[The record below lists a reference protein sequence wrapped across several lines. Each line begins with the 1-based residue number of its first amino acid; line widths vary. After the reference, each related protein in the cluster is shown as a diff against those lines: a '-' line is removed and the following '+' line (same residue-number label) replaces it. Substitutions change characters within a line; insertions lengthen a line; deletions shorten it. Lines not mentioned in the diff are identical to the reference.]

1 MMHPSLESVEPRL
14 TKKPRLTMEKA
25 RINLDDNEEKL
36 RDFLVNVSNYVNE
49 EKNPQDNLI
58 LRFAGGWVRDKL
70 LGIPSNDIDVA
81 INTMTG
87 SSFTQNILKY
97 IGDENN
103 LKRNDSDELGIGR
116 CYVTSANPE
125 KSKHLETSTMTI
137 MGYDIDFVN
146 LRKETYSKESRN
158 PQMEFGSPEEDALRR
173 DCTINSLFYNI
184 HTKEVED
191 FAGGLNDLKKKRI
204 MTPLDPKTTFLDDPL
219 RILRLIRFANR
230 FNFTL
235 DPSCESCMNNLE
247 IIDAFYRKISRER
260 VQVEVYKM
268 LRGNNPHGALQLID
282 TLGLYDVIFTNVSP
296 EDVANPDLTNWRRA
310 YDCLQELMSNTSL
323 SHTLLQSN
331 LETAWLLAAYTPWS
345 MVQENSSY
353 TGKSKL
359 PRGADAARVAL
370 KADNK
375 KVNLISCSLNN
386 FQDIINLKSSII
398 QGEAWTNQRDLVGN
412 LIRKWDLQG
421 NWRLQILFA
430 ILAESMGREK
440 FLQDGNKYSTQKI
453 LSMWEKFLN
462 HLETMDIMNA
472 SSIKNILDGKTLT
485 KALGVKPGKWVREV
499 LDFTMKWTLQN
510 PGVNDTTELIE
521 EIKKRREELGVPY

>member
-268 LRGNNPHGALQLID
+268 LRG
-282 TLGLYDVIFTNVSP
+282 
-296 EDVANPDLTNWRRA
+296 R
-310 YDCLQELMSNTSL
+310 
-323 SHTLLQSN
+323 
-331 LETAWLLAAYTPWS
+331 
-345 MVQENSSY
+345 
-353 TGKSKL
+353 
-359 PRGADAARVAL
+359 
-370 KADNK
+370 
-375 KVNLISCSLNN
+375 
-386 FQDIINLKSSII
+386 
-398 QGEAWTNQRDLVGN
+398 
-412 LIRKWDLQG
+412 
-421 NWRLQILFA
+421 
-430 ILAESMGREK
+430 
-440 FLQDGNKYSTQKI
+440 
-453 LSMWEKFLN
+453 
-462 HLETMDIMNA
+462 
-472 SSIKNILDGKTLT
+472 
-485 KALGVKPGKWVREV
+485 
-499 LDFTMKWTLQN
+499 
-510 PGVNDTTELIE
+510 
-521 EIKKRREELGVPY
+521 

>member
-1 MMHPSLESVEPRL
+1 M
-14 TKKPRLTMEKA
+14 
-25 RINLDDNEEKL
+25 
-36 RDFLVNVSNYVNE
+36 
-49 EKNPQDNLI
+49 
-58 LRFAGGWVRDKL
+58 
-70 LGIPSNDIDVA
+70 
-81 INTMTG
+81 
-87 SSFTQNILKY
+87 
-97 IGDENN
+97 
-103 LKRNDSDELGIGR
+103 
-116 CYVTSANPE
+116 
-125 KSKHLETSTMTI
+125 
-137 MGYDIDFVN
+137 
-146 LRKETYSKESRN
+146 
-158 PQMEFGSPEEDALRR
+158 
-173 DCTINSLFYNI
+173 
-184 HTKEVED
+184 
-191 FAGGLNDLKKKRI
+191 
-204 MTPLDPKTTFLDDPL
+204 
-219 RILRLIRFANR
+219 
-230 FNFTL
+230 
-235 DPSCESCMNNLE
+235 
-247 IIDAFYRKISRER
+247 
-260 VQVEVYKM
+260 
-268 LRGNNPHGALQLID
+268 
-282 TLGLYDVIFTNVSP
+282 IFTNVSP